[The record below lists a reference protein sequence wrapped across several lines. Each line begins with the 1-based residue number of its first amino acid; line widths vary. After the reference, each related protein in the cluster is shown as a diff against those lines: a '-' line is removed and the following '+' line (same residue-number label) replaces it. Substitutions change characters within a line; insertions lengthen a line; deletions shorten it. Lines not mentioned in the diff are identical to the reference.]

1 MFLKLIKRRARNS
14 AQYVDPDLDPVLLVP
29 GVAGSVLHAVD
40 ENGKAERVWVRI
52 LGADY
57 KLRTRLWSRFDP
69 ASGKTVSLDP
79 RTNVVVPE
87 DRHGLFAIDV
97 LDPDLILG
105 KELLCYFHD
114 MIVEMIKWG
123 FEEGKTL
130 FGFGYDFRQSNRL
143 QETMDRFAAKLES
156 VYNASGGK
164 KINIITHSMG
174 GILVKCFLSLHP
186 DIFEKY
192 VKNWIAIAAPFQ
204 GAPGY
209 ITSTFF
215 NGMSF
220 VEGWEQNFFIS
231 KWNMHQLLIECPSIY
246 ELMASPDFPWKNSPL
261 LKIWREK
268 KEHEGETNILLESYS
283 PEEILPIFKEALS
296 NNTVDYGGVNIPLPF
311 NLEIV
316 KWAAETR
323 KIMSS
328 AVMPPG
334 VKFYNIYGM
343 GLETPHSVCYGSE
356 DSPVK
361 DLQRI
366 RDMLADY
373 ICLDGDG
380 TVPIESA
387 QADGFNAE
395 ARIGVPGEHRGI
407 LRERHVF
414 RILEH
419 WLSAGEPD
427 PYYDPV
433 NDFVILPTSWETE
446 KYIEKCI
453 QIALEKDEWEIVSLD
468 LNKGDNEMENKESL
482 LKSLSASMVAD
493 SEPFQEQA
501 HATLV
506 Y

>member
-1 MFLKLIKRRARNS
+1 MFLKLIKRRARNQ
-14 AQYVDPDLDPVLLVP
+14 ARYVDPDLDPVLLVP
-29 GVAGSVLHAVD
+29 GVAGSVLHVVD

-69 ASGKTVSLDP
+69 ASGETVSLDP
-79 RTNVVVPE
+79 RKNVVVPE
-87 DRHGLFAIDV
+87 DRNGLYAIDV
-97 LDPDLILG
+97 LDPDLLS
-105 KELLCYFHD
+105 
-114 MIVEMIKWG
+114 W
-123 FEEGKTL
+123 
-130 FGFGYDFRQSNRL
+130 L

-156 VYNASGGK
+156 TYTASGGK

-186 DIFEKY
+186 D
-192 VKNWIAIAAPFQ
+192 
-204 GAPGY
+204 
-209 ITSTFF
+209 
-215 NGMSF
+215 
-220 VEGWEQNFFIS
+220 
-231 KWNMHQLLIECPSIY
+231 LIECPSIY
-246 ELMASPDFPWKNSPL
+246 ELMASPDFPWQNSPL

-268 KEHEGETNILLESYS
+268 KEHDGETNILLESYS
-283 PEEILPIFKEALS
+283 PEEILPIFKQALS

-311 NLEIV
+311 NMEIV

-361 DLQRI
+361 DFQQI

-407 LRERHVF
+407 LRERHIF
-414 RILEH
+414 RILKH
-419 WLSAGEPD
+419 WLNAGEPD

-433 NDFVILPTSWETE
+433 NDFVILPTSWEME

-453 QIALEKDEWEIVSLD
+453 QIAFEKEGWEIVSLD
-468 LNKGDNEMENKESL
+468 LNKGDNEMENKESA
-482 LKSLSASMVAD
+482 LKSLSVSVVAD
-493 SEPFQEQA
+493 SESLQEQA